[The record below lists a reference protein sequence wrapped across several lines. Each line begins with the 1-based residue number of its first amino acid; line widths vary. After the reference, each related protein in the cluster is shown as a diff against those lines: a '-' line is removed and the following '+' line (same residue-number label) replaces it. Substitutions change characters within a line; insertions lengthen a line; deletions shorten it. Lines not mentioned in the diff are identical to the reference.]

1 MLKKTIMCVLFLTTL
16 TASACQK
23 PSESSTP
30 ETPTSEQPAS
40 PPSVS
45 FDGDEQIEPMFP
57 AGETA
62 PVPDDATT
70 LLQSRPNPK
79 FAQDATVKLPQVDDL
94 VPQVDVYIG
103 KLEKT
108 LEDLDGSVRFVDD
121 ADVLFRDANTLA
133 MIALALGLSK
143 EDNPY
148 KKAAPAII
156 EAAHKVEA
164 VKNLDEA
171 TQAVA
176 EVKKALKAEA
186 GTNDLS
192 WDKKVASL
200 KPIMKAV
207 PNINTQVKRNLR
219 TEAALKKGGRK
230 VVEGAAVL
238 AVIGQGSIPNAVDT
252 IKPDAVK
259 DWKIQCLELRDA
271 ALELNRAASGYEA
284 GKAKFEEIQAA
295 YERLSDSCDSC
306 HKIFY
311 AGELPT
317 E

>member
-1 MLKKTIMCVLFLTTL
+1 MKLKNTLQYALFLFIL
-16 TASACQK
+16 STAGCQK
-23 PSESSTP
+23 PDPAPTTP
-30 ETPTSEQPAS
+30 APAPPA

-57 AGETA
+57 AEETTPA
-62 PVPDDATT
+62 PGDATT
-70 LLQSRPNPK
+70 LLQSQPFPK
-79 FAQDATVKLPQVDDL
+79 FAQDASVELPKVDDL
-94 VPQVDVYIG
+94 VPQVAVYVG
-103 KLEKT
+103 KLDKT

-156 EAAHKVEA
+156 EAAQKVEA

-176 EVKKALKAEA
+176 EVKRALKTDA
-186 GTNDLS
+186 GAGGLS
-192 WDKKVASL
+192 WNKKIATL

-219 TEAALKKGGRK
+219 TEAALKKGNQK

-252 IKPDAVK
+252 IKPEAVN
-259 DWKIQCLELRDA
+259 DWKAQCLELREA

-284 GKAKFEEIQAA
+284 GKVKFEEIQTAF
-295 YERLSDSCDSC
+295 ERLSDSCDSC

-311 AGELPT
+311 NGELPT